1 MRANYLAAVT
11 AVVTVSTIAFGCSKK
26 SGDSTSTSNEAM
38 RRDSST
44 VPSASTATSPSG
56 VTPVRGRLVSVTD
69 SALTVSSANGQVRVA
84 LIQPVQVYTS
94 EPAQL
99 SRVAEG
105 SFVGVTSVPRP
116 DGRQQATE
124 IHIFPEELRGTGEG
138 SYLIQQGGDGK
149 GARMSNGTVGGSR
162 MTNGAAS
169 RMTNG
174 AASRMTNGAA
184 SRMTN
189 GAAGGQAGGAL
200 TVNYNGGSQTITI
213 PSGITV
219 TAIVPTHTKL
229 AAGENVVVL
238 ANKQPDGTLGASRV
252 LTES

>member
-11 AVVTVSTIAFGCSKK
+11 AVVTVSTIALGCSKK
-26 SGDSTSTSNEAM
+26 SGDSSRTSNEAM
-38 RRDSST
+38 RPDSSAA
-44 VPSASTATSPSG
+44 PSASTATSPSG
-56 VTPVRGRLVSVTD
+56 LTPVRGRLVSVTD
-69 SALTVSSANGQVRVA
+69 SVLTVSSANGEVRVA

-105 SFVGVTSVPRP
+105 SFVGVTSVPQP
-116 DGRQQATE
+116 DGRQRATE

-138 SYLIQQGGDGK
+138 SYLMAQQGGG
-149 GARMSNGTVGGSR
+149 GENRSRMSNGTVGG
-162 MTNGAAS
+162 S

-229 AAGENVVVL
+229 AAGEDVVVL